1 MLRMTIV
8 EQKWWFMT
16 PAISHLQCSTEIPS
30 RHFNPHSHLASG
42 DLNMSCDGGVSQ
54 LLPEVVMPT
63 PEMVMPTP
71 FSHPGSFDDSHAY

>member
-1 MLRMTIV
+1 
-8 EQKWWFMT
+8 
-16 PAISHLQCSTEIPS
+16 
-30 RHFNPHSHLASG
+30 
-42 DLNMSCDGGVSQ
+42 MSCDGGVSQ